1 MINQNEI
8 KNLLEGKDYLIE
20 LENIYITVDN
30 LFSNFYM
37 DIPQVN

>member
-8 KNLLEGKDYLIE
+8 RNLLEGKDYLIE